1 MLSGFRREWAVD
13 NTTQDAYMRYKERE
27 RERDK

>member
-1 MLSGFRREWAVD
+1 MLSGLRREWAVD
-13 NTTQDAYMRYKERE
+13 DTTQDAYMRYKERE